1 MNTESRTRVVIL
13 TGHYRILGEISLM
26 PGARMTDFLE
36 ESREFFAVTDA
47 EVWDL
52 SGRRI
57 VAAKFLD
64 VHRAHIEVM
73 VPEND
78 IIQGAGKLAV

>member
-26 PGARMTDFLE
+26 PGARMTDFLD

-64 VHRAHIEVM
+64 VHRSHIEVM
-73 VPEND
+73 VPESD
-78 IIQGAGKLAV
+78 VIQGAGKLAI